1 MAKRIHRRGFFKIVG
16 ATTAGILL
24 AGGGATVYTFR
35 VEPGWIDV
43 VQQALN
49 LPRLGA
55 EFAGYRIVQVS
66 DFHADDSWHG
76 NIWMDRARVSEV
88 VQVVNEQL
96 ADAVVIT
103 GDFVTR
109 IQKQTPETLA
119 PLKDLKARDGVYAIL
134 GNHDHWS
141 DPQFIRGLLRQYGI
155 HDLSDSSHTLRRGK
169 AQLHLVGLDD
179 LWPMNNSIAPIWS
192 HQARLQQ
199 VLSEVPTE
207 GCAVLL
213 VHEPDFAEVAAA
225 TGRIDLQL
233 SGHTHGGQIQV
244 PLYGPLEVPP
254 LGGRYPSGLYQV
266 EKMVHYTN
274 RGVGMVSPHVR
285 FNCRPEISVFSIFP
299 SRVDGKA

>member
-119 PLKDLKARDGVYAIL
+119 PLKDLKARDGVYA
-134 GNHDHWS
+134 
-141 DPQFIRGLLRQYGI
+141 
-155 HDLSDSSHTLRRGK
+155 
-169 AQLHLVGLDD
+169 
-179 LWPMNNSIAPIWS
+179 
-192 HQARLQQ
+192 
-199 VLSEVPTE
+199 
-207 GCAVLL
+207 
-213 VHEPDFAEVAAA
+213 
-225 TGRIDLQL
+225 
-233 SGHTHGGQIQV
+233 
-244 PLYGPLEVPP
+244 
-254 LGGRYPSGLYQV
+254 
-266 EKMVHYTN
+266 
-274 RGVGMVSPHVR
+274 
-285 FNCRPEISVFSIFP
+285 
-299 SRVDGKA
+299 